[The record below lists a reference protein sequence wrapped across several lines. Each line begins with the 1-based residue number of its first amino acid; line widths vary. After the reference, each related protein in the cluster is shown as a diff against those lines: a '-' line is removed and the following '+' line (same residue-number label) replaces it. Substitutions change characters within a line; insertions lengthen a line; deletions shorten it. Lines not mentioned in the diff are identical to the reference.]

1 MMSNTALNGRY
12 DEEGWPNIE
21 VNVNPPTSK
30 NPSPSKGLK
39 KVTAPHNDTE
49 LDEILAKLLGDWGVA
64 VVRDLPTNKYVVEA
78 KTALTQYIHKQVTE
92 ARRKEI
98 EWVIGVAF
106 KDDSLQILLQD
117 RLAHLRKGEL

>member
-78 KTALTQYIHKQVTE
+78 KTALTQYIHKQVVE
-92 ARRKEI
+92 ARIDEMRTMPVVGEPLDYEEYYNARLKEL
-98 EWVIGVAF
+98 E
-106 KDDSLQILLQD
+106 
-117 RLAHLRKGEL
+117 KGNV